1 MKASRILMAAALV
14 AAGASAWALPQVKTT
29 GDVQYMTGGIG
40 EDESTAMLEQ
50 SHHWPLTLEFA
61 RKAGKGAEWMAN
73 VGVTVTDHRGDPVL
87 QATSDGPLLL
97 ARLAPGNYTV
107 RASAGGQVIERHVHV
122 TPGHPGKAVLVWPQ
136 GTSVATR

>member
-1 MKASRILMAAALV
+1 MKASRILLAAGLV
-14 AAGASAWALPQVKTT
+14 AAGASAWAQPQVKTD

-50 SHHWPLTLEFA
+50 ARHWPLTLEFA
-61 RKAGKGAEWMAN
+61 EKAGTGAEWMAD
-73 VGVTVTDHRGDPVL
+73 VDVTITDHHGQTVL

-107 RASAGGQVIERHVHV
+107 RASAGGRTIERKVHIA
-122 TPGHPGKAVLVWPQ
+122 PGEAARTVLVWPQ
-136 GTSVATR
+136 STGQG